1 MSQRS
6 INPADYQELP
16 VAVTVMQKHF
26 PANFVISPH
35 VHRRDQLIFAAS
47 GTMRVRTDS
56 HSWIVPP
63 RRALYMPG
71 GATHAISMRNPV
83 DMRTLYIEPGAHRD
97 LPAACVVITP
107 SALLRELID
116 ALLGEPENYDQ
127 SARGHWLGR
136 LILDEV
142 CRGQSLNLSIP
153 MPSDPRLLRVCEHVI
168 ETPGDPRG
176 LTDFSDLAAASER
189 TLARLCDSELG
200 MGFAAWRQ
208 QVRFHYALEDLTR
221 GAPVGEVAQAC
232 GYASASAF
240 TAAFKKN
247 FGYPPSRVLAR
258 ISNAT

>member
-1 MSQRS
+1 
-6 INPADYQELP
+6 
-16 VAVTVMQKHF
+16 MQKHF

-97 LPAACVVITP
+97 LPAACAVITP
-107 SALLRELID
+107 SVLLRELID
-116 ALLGEPENYDQ
+116 ALLDEPENYDQ

-142 CRGQSLNLSIP
+142 PREIP
-153 MPSDPRLLRVCEHVI
+153 KPQHSD
-168 ETPGDPRG
+168 
-176 LTDFSDLAAASER
+176 A
-189 TLARLCDSELG
+189 LG
-200 MGFAAWRQ
+200 
-208 QVRFHYALEDLTR
+208 
-221 GAPVGEVAQAC
+221 
-232 GYASASAF
+232 SASF
-240 TAAFKKN
+240 TGMRTRHRNARRPEGADRFQRPRRRLRAHSGAAL
-247 FGYPPSRVLAR
+247 RQ
-258 ISNAT
+258 

>member
-6 INPADYQELP
+6 INPEDYQELP

-26 PANFVISPH
+26 PADFVISPH
-35 VHRRDQLIFAAS
+35 AHRRDQLIFAAS

-63 RRALYMPG
+63 ERALYMPG
-71 GATHAISMRNPV
+71 GVAHAISMRNPV
-83 DMRTLYIEPGAHRD
+83 DMRTLYIEPGAHAD
-97 LPAACVVITP
+97 LPASCVVITP
-107 SALLRELID
+107 SALLRELIT
-116 ALLGEPENYDQ
+116 ALLGEPENYDR
-127 SARGHWLGR
+127 SARGGWLGH

-142 CRGQSLNLSIP
+142 CRGKSLGLSIP
-153 MPSDPRLLRVCEHVI
+153 MPSDARLLRVCEHVI
-168 ETPGDPRG
+168 ETPGDRRG
-176 LTDFSDLAAASER
+176 LADFSDLAAASAR

-221 GAPVGEVAQAC
+221 GAPIGEVAQAC

-240 TAAFKKN
+240 TAAFKKS
-247 FGYPPSRVLAR
+247 FGYPPSRILAG
-258 ISNAT
+258 IFGAV